1 MPRPFTRAQAL
12 ENARFLEMLA
22 ETGNARLAARAVRRA
37 HATMHERRGKCAG
50 FALRWDAAL
59 VMADARIHRA
69 GGMPP
74 AAAKAAPPP
83 RFARSPSPAKT
94 GADLRTKG
102 GEPVVVRT
110 RGGRLQIRPAHKGK
124 LTKKCEQAF
133 FAALAA
139 TANIRLSAA
148 ATGASARAFYRRR
161 EKDRA
166 FAREMRLA
174 LRTGFERV
182 EAAALMAG
190 LPQSYADDAW
200 RHNAPLPIP
209 AMTPSQALQLL
220 CLHDKSVYQSWEK
233 PHRRQRR
240 GESEETYTERLR
252 AMRMV
257 EERRKAEDEA
267 VARASREEGAGA
279 VQGAAGQSGGVPLLP
294 ALDQVTG
301 WSRAQ
306 GKPPHDPEVGMF
318 GGWRLE
324 HIEKSRE

>member
-12 ENARFLEMLA
+12 DNVAFLAALAR
-22 ETGNARLAARAVRRA
+22 TGNARLAARMIGRHRATFTKRRA
-37 HATMHERRGKCAG
+37 GHPA
-50 FALRWDAAL
+50 FAQQWDAA
-59 VMADARIHRA
+59 VVAAQAAIARGAARKARA
-69 GGMPP
+69 P
-74 AAAKAAPPP
+74 AA
-83 RFARSPSPAKT
+83 ST
-94 GADLRTKG
+94 LRTVG

-110 RGGRLQIRPAHKGK
+110 AGGRLQVRLARPGQMTKGA
-124 LTKKCEQAF
+124 EQAF
-133 FAALAA
+133 LAALAA
-139 TANIRLSAA
+139 SANIRLSAA
-148 ATGASARAFYRRR
+148 ATGFAHSSFYAKARGH
-161 EKDRA
+161 RA

-190 LPQSYADDAW
+190 LPQSYVDDAW

-267 VARASREEGAGA
+267 VARASRDEWAGA
-279 VQGAAGQSGGVPLLP
+279 ELQSGGVPVLP

-301 WSRAQ
+301 WSRAT

-324 HIEKSRE
+324 HIEKSRGP

>member
-59 VMADARIHRA
+59 VMADARLHRA
-69 GGMPP
+69 GGK
-74 AAAKAAPPP
+74 AAAVAEAAPPP
-83 RFARSPSPAKT
+83 RFARSPSPAKA
-94 GADLRTKG
+94 GADLRTQG

-161 EKDRA
+161 EKNRA

-174 LRTGFERV
+174 LRTGYERI

-190 LPQSYADDAW
+190 LPESYADDAW
-200 RHNAPLPIP
+200 RHNDPLPIP

-220 CLHDKSVYQSWEK
+220 CLHDKSVYQGWEK
-233 PHRRQRR
+233 PHRRKRR

-252 AMRMV
+252 AMWMV
-257 EERRKAEDEA
+257 EERHKAEDEA
-267 VARASREEGAGA
+267 VARAARAEADERG
-279 VQGAAGQSGGVPLLP
+279 AGQSGGVPVLP

-306 GKPPHDPEVGMF
+306 GKPPHDAELALF
-318 GGWRLE
+318 GGWRIE
-324 HIEKSRE
+324 HMEKSRGA

>member
-12 ENARFLEMLA
+12 DNAAFLAALA
-22 ETGNARLAARAVRRA
+22 RTGNARLAARMIGRHRATFTKRRA
-37 HATMHERRGKCAG
+37 GHPA
-50 FALRWDAAL
+50 FAQQWDAAL
-59 VMADARIHRA
+59 VAAQAAIARGAGALKARA
-69 GGMPP
+69 P
-74 AAAKAAPPP
+74 AASA
-83 RFARSPSPAKT
+83 
-94 GADLRTKG
+94 LRTAG

-110 RGGRLQIRPAHKGK
+110 AGGRFQVRLARPGQMTKGA
-124 LTKKCEQAF
+124 EQAF
-133 FAALAA
+133 LAALAA
-139 TANIRLSAA
+139 SANIRLSAA
-148 ATGASARAFYRRR
+148 ATGFAHSSFYAKARGH
-161 EKDRA
+161 RA

-267 VARASREEGAGA
+267 VARASREEGPGA
-279 VQGAAGQSGGVPLLP
+279 EQGAAGQSGGVPLLP

-306 GKPPHDPEVGMF
+306 GKPPHDPETALF

>member
-59 VMADARIHRA
+59 VMADARLHR
-69 GGMPP
+69 
-74 AAAKAAPPP
+74 AKAATGSGPSTGSG
-83 RFARSPSPAKT
+83 RSGGNP
-94 GADLRTKG
+94 LRTQG

-161 EKDRA
+161 EKNRA

-190 LPQSYADDAW
+190 LPESYADDAW

-220 CLHDKSVYQSWEK
+220 CLHDKSVQQGWER
-233 PHRRQRR
+233 PHRRKRR

-257 EERRKAEDEA
+257 EERHKAEDEA
-267 VARASREEGAGA
+267 VARAAREEGTEAE
-279 VQGAAGQSGGVPLLP
+279 QGGGVPVLP

-306 GKPPHDPEVGMF
+306 GKPPHDPEVALF
-318 GGWRLE
+318 GGWRIE
-324 HIEKSRE
+324 HMEKKRG

>member
-1 MPRPFTRAQAL
+1 MPRSFTRAQAL
-12 ENARFLEMLA
+12 ENARFLEVLG

-37 HATMHERRGKCAG
+37 HATMHERRGKCSA

-59 VMADARIHRA
+59 VMADARLHRA
-69 GGMPP
+69 KGSAGSGPSTGSDPSTGSGRSGGNP
-74 AAAKAAPPP
+74 
-83 RFARSPSPAKT
+83 
-94 GADLRTKG
+94 LRTQG
-102 GEPVVVRT
+102 GESVVVRT

-161 EKDRA
+161 EKNRA

-257 EERRKAEDEA
+257 EERHKAEDEA